1 MHGDFAEDDHCFGN
15 DCYDHDDFV
24 VVFDDDDDENFYD
37 DDDDDT
43 GDEIKTGEGRCA
55 LPPAVR
61 RPGFSFMIMITIMI
75 MIIMIIIIIV
85 NTKT

>member
-15 DCYDHDDFV
+15 DCYDHDDSV
-24 VVFDDDDDENFYD
+24 VVFDDENFYD

-43 GDEIKTGEGRCA
+43 GVEIKTGEGRCA